1 MALSEKGRTLLYLF
15 LLWLIYLIVGVFIFR
30 AVEHDGDKEPDKSE
44 EAQLEKVKGN
54 IMAKYNISESE
65 FNDIVQQ
72 IQTASSSNAGPE
84 WNYHEA
90 VSFVIQL
97 VTTIGYGN
105 ITPVTTGGRV
115 LCIFYAF
122 FGIPINILFLQLV
135 GERMLQVEQHLVTRF
150 EATFLNK
157 EGVPKFLNEKCSL
170 LGFVLLVIL
179 LLISA
184 RTQKAIDD
192 WTFFEGFYAYFITYT
207 TVGFGDLIPGDKV
220 RSPGHTTVRVI
231 FIILGLAAMSNV
243 INALVKC
250 TECLRWLTRLTAR
263 CGRNKSADRPGETEG
278 NGELE
283 LKAVRIN
290 HGSEI

>member
-1 MALSEKGRTLLYLF
+1 MLRLF
-15 LLWLIYLIVGVFIFR
+15 LTSGFSVAFLFSFNAHFIFFF
-30 AVEHDGDKEPDKSE
+30 P
-44 EAQLEKVKGN
+44 
-54 IMAKYNISESE
+54 
-65 FNDIVQQ
+65 
-72 IQTASSSNAGPE
+72 
-84 WNYHEA
+84 
-90 VSFVIQL
+90 
-97 VTTIGYGN
+97 GYGN

-250 TECLRWLTRLTAR
+250 TECLRWFTRLTAR

-290 HGSEI
+290 HASEIWLVKIFGCI

>member
-1 MALSEKGRTLLYLF
+1 MPSCVELGSSIIS
-15 LLWLIYLIVGVFIFR
+15 LWLPRLHVRRKPLPPQAKELDYEIVNGRMTEKISGSLPSVETLAYFRLLRCFFIF
-30 AVEHDGDKEPDKSE
+30 HLTPI
-44 EAQLEKVKGN
+44 L
-54 IMAKYNISESE
+54 
-65 FNDIVQQ
+65 
-72 IQTASSSNAGPE
+72 SSFFP
-84 WNYHEA
+84 
-90 VSFVIQL
+90 
-97 VTTIGYGN
+97 GYGN

-283 LKAVRIN
+283 LKAVKIN
-290 HGSEI
+290 HASEI